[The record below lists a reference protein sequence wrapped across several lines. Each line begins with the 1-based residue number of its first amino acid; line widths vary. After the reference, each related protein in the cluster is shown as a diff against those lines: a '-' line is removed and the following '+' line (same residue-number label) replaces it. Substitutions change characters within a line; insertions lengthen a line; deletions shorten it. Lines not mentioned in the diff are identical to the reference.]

1 MQREVKAWL
10 FDIQKAIIEIF
21 LFVDL
26 NSVTLE
32 AYQADLKTSRA
43 VERNLEIIG
52 EAMSRILR
60 MKNDLSITSSR
71 QIVDLRNLIIHGYDE
86 VSSAIILDIVLNHL
100 PLLLSEVTHLLE
112 SE

>member
-52 EAMSRILR
+52 EAMSRI
-60 MKNDLSITSSR
+60 
-71 QIVDLRNLIIHGYDE
+71 
-86 VSSAIILDIVLNHL
+86 
-100 PLLLSEVTHLLE
+100 
-112 SE
+112 

>member
-1 MQREVKAWL
+1 L
-10 FDIQKAIIEIF
+10 FI
-21 LFVDL
+21 DL
-26 NSVTLE
+26 NTVTLDV
-32 AYQADLKTSRA
+32 YQADLKTSRA

-60 MKNDLSITSSR
+60 LRIDLPITSSR
-71 QIVDLRNLIIHGYDE
+71 QIVDLRNLIIHGCDE

-100 PLLLSEVTHLLE
+100 PLLLSEVTQLLE